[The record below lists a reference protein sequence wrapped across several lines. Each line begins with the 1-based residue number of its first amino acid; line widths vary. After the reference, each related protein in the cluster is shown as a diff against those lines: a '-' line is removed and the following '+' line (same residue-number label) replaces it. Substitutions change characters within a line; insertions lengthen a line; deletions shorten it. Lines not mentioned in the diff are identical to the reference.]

1 MNNLFKKIIS
11 FIKSLIRLPRSLW
24 RQSRSSKYL
33 THEFGYLNMCLW
45 HLAMTICR
53 PFLLFPIKLF
63 VKPVPVKSKFFK
75 EFDFKTNSGTL
86 EFKEPEFQE
95 INPTYVL
102 IRNLKY
108 HPEIKLSILPKF
120 ENFVKWKFLNL
131 NFIVIFRDYPIK
143 FLSNLQQFAKEKIL
157 LKIFDKVRSFDE
169 KQINLAKKIKVTEE
183 LLQILPYTKNVNK
196 QKLFR
201 LPIARSPLYK
211 SYFSDSEL
219 KKFREELAAQNQTRW
234 SNVEIMEIYDKFNMK
249 LFSDIR
255 QTSASRNLLCYP
267 NFSNADMKVD
277 GDFYYLIIGKKRDT
291 NELVK
296 ALSRPVAI
304 QDDYKNQ

>member
-1 MNNLFKKIIS
+1 MKPFLNNTSSKPEKAKRRKIFYNRAYFKLLSTINGFKII
-11 FIKSLIRLPRSLW
+11 
-24 RQSRSSKYL
+24 
-33 THEFGYLNMCLW
+33 
-45 HLAMTICR
+45 
-53 PFLLFPIKLF
+53 
-63 VKPVPVKSKFFK
+63 VKSPKNYK
-75 EFDFKTNSGTL
+75 EFALKINDNTL

-108 HPEIKLSILPKF
+108 HPEIKLNTLPKF
-120 ENFVKWKFLNL
+120 ENFVKWKSLNL
-131 NFIVIFRDYPIK
+131 NFTMIFRDYPIK
-143 FLSNLQQFAKEKIL
+143 FLLNIKQFAREKIS
-157 LKIFDKVRSFDE
+157 LKLFDKVRSFNE
-169 KQINLAKKIKVTEE
+169 KQINLAKTIKVTEE
-183 LLQILPYTKNVNK
+183 LLQILPYTKNLNK
-196 QKLFR
+196 QKIFR

-255 QTSASRNLLCYP
+255 QSSASRNLLCYP
-267 NFSNADMKVD
+267 NFSNADMKID
-277 GDFYYLIIGKKRDT
+277 SDFYYLIIGKKRDT

-296 ALSRPVAI
+296 ALSRPVII